1 MGNWGWTSCTLPMPR
16 SSSPCSSLL
25 LQQPHLG
32 GEGELGVAEGSG
44 QGHGGSLGT
53 AVGRVRSL
61 EGGPAPAKGCVL
73 EEEERSA
80 FLSCES
86 PGALGLVLGQTDS
99 SLLNHRFLGPIAGG
113 PESTGICRA
122 WESAFKHTLWRTD
135 SELNLLIWFQTFL
148 GAQRRFYSPTPSRQ
162 VGNVR
167 VGSGISA
174 GRELTSPP
182 QEALSYLALPS
193 TTPPVGS
200 PWRGPRVY
208 PALQSIQI
216 PFPKGL
222 KHPHSLQFRG
232 ETFLW
237 MLSGWSTRPR

>member
-1 MGNWGWTSCTLPMPR
+1 MASLLRPPLALLSVVVYSDCKLLGGQHGWLLASLLGLAPRRHLMGNWSWTSCTLPMPR

-44 QGHGGSLGT
+44 QGHGGSSGT

-122 WESAFKHTLWRTD
+122 WESSF
-135 SELNLLIWFQTFL
+135 
-148 GAQRRFYSPTPSRQ
+148 
-162 VGNVR
+162 
-167 VGSGISA
+167 
-174 GRELTSPP
+174 
-182 QEALSYLALPS
+182 
-193 TTPPVGS
+193 
-200 PWRGPRVY
+200 
-208 PALQSIQI
+208 
-216 PFPKGL
+216 
-222 KHPHSLQFRG
+222 
-232 ETFLW
+232 
-237 MLSGWSTRPR
+237 